1 MNINARRVLPVATL
15 VILALTTA
23 EAKALSVVDAGVKVG
38 VGQTRMTFADYGR
51 FDGRPGLAAGLF
63 LTVELAD
70 RLAVQPQALYVRRG
84 GAYRD
89 QGDDPW
95 GLLYGVDLA
104 EFRLDYLE
112 IPVLLRYDLLTDRA
126 WMPMLLAGP
135 AWGRL
140 LSARYVENDWSDAG
154 WLRHHDWALQVGAG
168 LEKRTSSATWSLEVL
183 YRHALTGI
191 AKEPPP
197 PTTEVDGLS
206 LMVGLGF

>member
-1 MNINARRVLPVATL
+1 MTISSRITLPVATL
-15 VILALTTA
+15 MILALA
-23 EAKALSVVDAGVKVG
+23 FADAKALRVVEAGMKAGVA
-38 VGQTRMTFADYGR
+38 QTRMTFADYGR

-63 LTVELAD
+63 LTMELAD

-89 QGDDPW
+89 QANDPW

-126 WMPMLLAGP
+126 WMPVLLAGP

-140 LSARYVENDWSDAG
+140 LSARYVENDGSDAG

-168 LEKRTSSATWSLEVL
+168 LEKRTSGATWSLELL
-183 YRHALTGI
+183 YRHALAGI
-191 AKEPPP
+191 AKGPPP

-206 LMVGLGF
+206 LMVGFGF

>member
-1 MNINARRVLPVATL
+1 MTSSSRSVLPLATL
-15 VILALTTA
+15 MILALTTSDA
-23 EAKALSVVDAGVKVG
+23 QALSVVDAGMKAG
-38 VGQTRMTFADYGR
+38 VAQTRMNFAGYDR
-51 FDGRPGLAAGLF
+51 FDGRPGLTAGLF

-70 RLAVQPQALYVRRG
+70 RLAVQPQALYVCRG

-89 QGDDPW
+89 QGGGPW
-95 GLLYGVDLA
+95 GTLEWVHLA

-112 IPVLLRYDLLTDRA
+112 IPVLLRYDLLSDRA
-126 WMPMLLAGP
+126 WTPVLLAGP

-140 LSARYVENDWSDAG
+140 LSARYIQNDWSDAG
-154 WLRHHDWALQVGAG
+154 WLRHHDWALLVGAG
-168 LEKRTSSATWSLEVL
+168 LERRTSGATWSLELL

-191 AKEPPP
+191 AKGPPP